1 MLAILFEE
9 LKFDLSSLLTPTDG
23 GNNVCRQR
31 GPEGTA
37 AIEAKE
43 RQL

>member
-9 LKFDLSSLLTPTDG
+9 LKFDLSSLLMPTDG
-23 GNNVCRQR
+23 GNVCRQL